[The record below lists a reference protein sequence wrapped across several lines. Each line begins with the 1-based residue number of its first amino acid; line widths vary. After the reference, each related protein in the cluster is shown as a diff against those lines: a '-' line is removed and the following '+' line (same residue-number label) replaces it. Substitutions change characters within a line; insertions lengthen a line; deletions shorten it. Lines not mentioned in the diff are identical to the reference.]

1 MNLKAR
7 PLPKLVPRVLLPE
20 LLPTVLSRALATN
33 LHVKKLILASS
44 VLLSLAATQM
54 VGAFSISSSVGG
66 APTGVNYLNF
76 NDLPLG
82 STGGSTANTGNS
94 LTPGTVQVTIS
105 PDGQVVT
112 GSVSGQYA
120 APYLSNNQGVK
131 FGDPNNGPDT
141 TKYLT
146 SGKYPSPG
154 GQVTLTFSAD
164 QLYLGLLWG
173 SVDDYNTLSFYKGN
187 TLLKAVT
194 GSQVKASPNGDQ
206 GVNGTLYVNINLDSG
221 FDKVV
226 ATSSQYAFEF
236 DNVAYN
242 AQNVTIPDGGSL
254 FAVLGLSLVGLAGFA
269 RRNKVS

>member
-1 MNLKAR
+1 M
-7 PLPKLVPRVLLPE
+7 VPRVLLTE

-44 VLLSLAATQM
+44 VLLSLAASQM

-76 NDLPLG
+76 NDLNLG
-82 STGGSTANTGNS
+82 SGGGTAFNNLNS
-94 LTPGTVQVTIS
+94 LTPGSVQVSIT

-120 APYLSNNQGVK
+120 APYLSNNQGAI
-131 FGDPNNGPDT
+131 FDGAGNGPDAS
-141 TKYLT
+141 KYLT

-154 GQVTLTFSAD
+154 GQITLTFGSD

-173 SVDDYNTLSFYKGN
+173 SVDNYNTLSFYKGN
-187 TLLKAVT
+187 TLIKAVT
-194 GSQVKASPNGDQ
+194 GSDVKAAPNGDQ
-206 GVNGTLYVNINLDSG
+206 GVNGTLYVNINLDSA